1 MLLALLPLT
10 VFFAFFCFAVIK
22 GGEQL
27 SLTHSLAMRSES
39 LGECLAAMSADSLD
53 DPGNYAKS
61 AKLQRSVSVLA
72 EQKGVSALEVLNSAG
87 KVKASSL
94 SAEIGSIKNDEQ
106 TRKALGLSV
115 IQSGL

>member
-27 SLTHSLAMRSES
+27 SLTRSLAMRSES
-39 LGECLAAMSADSLD
+39 LGECLAAMSADSLA

-61 AKLQRSVSVLA
+61 AKLQRNVSVLA
-72 EQKGVSALEVLNSAG
+72 EQPKA
-87 KVKASSL
+87 VKPKAP
-94 SAEIGSIKNDEQ
+94 EIRIKTKPNN
-106 TRKALGLSV
+106 
-115 IQSGL
+115 